1 MTTSPDFLLALL
13 AMGTASYLCRAGGFF
28 LMRFV
33 AVTPRLEAALKVLPL
48 GVMIGIV
55 VPAARNGGVPEIL
68 GLIAVVALMKLTGND
83 FVAALAG
90 IALVALARQVQI

>member
-1 MTTSPDFLLALL
+1 MTTDPDFLLALL
-13 AMGTASYLCRAGGFF
+13 AMGAASYFCRAGGFF

-33 AVTPRLEAALKVLPL
+33 AITPRLEAALKVLPL

-55 VPAARNGGVPEIL
+55 APAAVHGGIPEIL

-83 FVAALAG
+83 FLAAIAG
-90 IALVALARQVQI
+90 IAIVALARQI